1 MAKKAEQAI
10 DMPWLRTATFNFGG
24 EKGLETPEGF
34 RDLRVGDEVT
44 LLVKGTVT
52 NLSADK
58 MGECLGVEMNRVE
71 LVSAP
76 NRKTIGEF
84 LRELKT
90 KAKERG

>member
-1 MAKKAEQAI
+1 MAKKAVEAVEI
-10 DMPWLRTATFNFGG
+10 PWLRTATFNFGG

-58 MGECLGVEMNRVE
+58 TGECLGVEMDRVE
-71 LVSAP
+71 LVSVP
-76 NRKTIGEF
+76 KRKTIGEL
-84 LRELKT
+84 LRELKSEE
-90 KAKERG
+90 KE